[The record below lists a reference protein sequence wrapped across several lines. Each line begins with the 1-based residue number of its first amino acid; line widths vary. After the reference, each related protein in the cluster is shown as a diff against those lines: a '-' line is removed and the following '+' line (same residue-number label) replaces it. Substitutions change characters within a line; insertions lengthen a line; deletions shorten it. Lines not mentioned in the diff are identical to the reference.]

1 MKIEIGVFAH
11 NEEANI
17 VKTINNLLS
26 QDIFEYPEY
35 DIVCH
40 ILANGCTDNTVTN
53 AAAAI
58 NMNSQFNKIQIHDL
72 PLGGK
77 SRTWN
82 KYVHELARFDC
93 DALIFLDADIE
104 IINKDNINRM
114 LECINGSNRPVIC
127 SSKPVKDIN
136 YFSSA
141 KKSVL
146 DKIIGSSADGLNDWT
161 KSVCGSLYVLKGN
174 IARSIYLPIGLPVE
188 DGFMCAL
195 ISTDFFDKSD
205 GNVNRI
211 ENIEGIFHLYESERT
226 LLGLINHQTRIVV
239 GSSINTVL
247 FGELWK
253 IGDKPKV
260 QQFLKEI
267 SSDDQ
272 WINRTIAEKLPDT
285 KFGYVPWHFLTKRMV
300 RWSGSSHK
308 FSIRSMVITIIGTTF
323 DTLVFFRA
331 QIAMFRGAGAGYW

>member
-17 VKTINNLLS
+17 EKTINNLLS
-26 QDIFEYPEY
+26 QDIFENPEH
-35 DIVCH
+35 DIVCR
-40 ILANGCTDNTVTN
+40 ILANGCTDNTVIN
-53 AAAAI
+53 ANAAI
-58 NMNSQFNKIQIHDL
+58 NINKQCNIIKIHDL

-82 KYVHELARFDC
+82 KYVHELARLDC
-93 DALIFLDADIE
+93 EVLIFIDADIE
-104 IINKDNINRM
+104 IINKNNISKM
-114 LECINGSNRPVIC
+114 LECINEENSPVIC

-141 KKSVL
+141 KKSFL
-146 DKIIGSSADGLNDWT
+146 DKVIGSSADGLNDWT

-174 IARSIYLPIGLPVE
+174 VARLIYLPIGLPVE

-195 ISTDFFDKSD
+195 ISTDFFDKTD
-205 GNVNRI
+205 GSVNRI

-226 LLGLINHQTRIVV
+226 LSGLINHQTRIVV
-239 GSSINTVL
+239 GSSINSVL
-247 FGELWK
+247 FGELWR
-253 IGDKPKV
+253 IGDKSKV

-272 WINRTIAEKLPDT
+272 WINRTIAKKLPDT
-285 KFGYVPWHFLTKRMV
+285 KFGYVPWHFLTKRMI

-308 FSIRSMVITIIGTTF
+308 FTIRSMIIAAVGTAF

-331 QIAMFRGAGAGYW
+331 QIAMHRGAGAGYW